1 MSRVNGLKDRPGF
14 VAGSEGLLAQQKQD
28 IDYARLRYLRRKG
41 ETVEL
46 VNKRAAKV
54 MNMIA
59 AVNTQG
65 YKPSRVEV
73 NNYGSSPERLV
84 TEFDPYYDD
93 RGEFWDVETY
103 SAYLERLKW
112 VEIIEDA
119 AVLTPMGLAVLRAM
133 QDQGKLDNVSVLET
147 VLESGDPF
155 AYARAIA
162 VLADVPDALVVDPYI
177 KLDGLMD
184 IMPLSSV
191 TRILTSSERGN
202 PSKKAGPFA
211 LASAAR
217 PGNRQIRIAELS
229 RLHDRYFI
237 PRTGPVRMISTS
249 MNSIGSRIGVITP
262 LGASA
267 SQAVREEHEK
277 IWTDSVPVESVDAEE
292 PTPT

>member
-1 MSRVNGLKDRPGF
+1 M
-14 VAGSEGLLAQQKQD
+14 
-28 IDYARLRYLRRKG
+28 
-41 ETVEL
+41 EL
-46 VNKRAAKV
+46 VNKRAAQV

-65 YKPSRVEV
+65 YRPSRAEI
-73 NNYGSSPERLV
+73 NSYGASPDRLV
-84 TEFDPYYDD
+84 TEFDPYYED
-93 RGEFWDVETY
+93 RHEVWDVETY
-103 SAYLERLKW
+103 STYLERLRW
-112 VEIIEDA
+112 VEFVDDA
-119 AVLTPMGLAVLRAM
+119 AALSPMGLAVLRAM

-162 VLADVPDALVVDPYI
+162 VLADIPDTLVVDPYI
-177 KLDGLMD
+177 RFDGLTD
-184 IMPLSSV
+184 IMPLSNV
-191 TRILTSSERGN
+191 TRILTSSERAN

-229 RLHDRYFI
+229 QLHDRYFI

-267 SQAVREEHEK
+267 SQAVREEHER
-277 IWTDSVPVESVDAEE
+277 IWTDSVPVESIEAAES
-292 PTPT
+292 TPG